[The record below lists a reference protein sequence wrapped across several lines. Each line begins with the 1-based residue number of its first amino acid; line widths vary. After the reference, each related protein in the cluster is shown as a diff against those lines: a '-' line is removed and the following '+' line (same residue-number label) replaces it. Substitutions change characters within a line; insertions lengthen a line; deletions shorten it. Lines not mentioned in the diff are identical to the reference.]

1 MILFQGAK
9 VFRVS
14 LKNRVK
20 SPVLIFMAVDLNKL
34 GMRVEEVT
42 YGIQGSDIGPAT
54 MSQMEQKN
62 IDSDDGNLQLFTF
75 ELAKQVNGS
84 STFVFRICIDGSV
97 LGYSYQ
103 LSDRLAK
110 DQLWAAVR
118 NRNSEDVEFVVKGE
132 TFSAHKAI
140 LAARSPVF
148 ANDFLKIRPS
158 RDGPQQIRIYDA
170 EPSTVEQFLHFIY
183 TGESI
188 GTFANEELLK
198 LAVKYEL
205 KTLTSLC
212 KFALKKIK
220 PIQMVSLVKDLKKA
234 EILSSFIIR

>member
-1 MILFQGAK
+1 MAQMIVQYEWILENVDREPKTFASKMISFRGAK

-20 SPVLIFMAVDLNKL
+20 SPVLIFMVVDLNKL

-62 IDSDDGNLQLFTF
+62 MDGDDGNLQLFTF

-110 DQLWAAVR
+110 DQLWAAFR

-132 TFSAHKAI
+132 TFLLIK
-140 LAARSPVF
+140 LFLRPVVRCLQMI
-148 ANDFLKIRPS
+148 FLK
-158 RDGPQQIRIYDA
+158 YD
-170 EPSTVEQFLHFIY
+170 L
-183 TGESI
+183 
-188 GTFANEELLK
+188 
-198 LAVKYEL
+198 
-205 KTLTSLC
+205 
-212 KFALKKIK
+212 
-220 PIQMVSLVKDLKKA
+220 
-234 EILSSFIIR
+234 